1 MVNDGIKVRGDLS
14 IVLRGADGEI
24 KDERLLTNLVVTDG
38 LNLIC
43 SRLKDATANAPSHM
57 GIGTGTTAAAA
68 GDSALGTEASGGSY
82 ARQSVGTPTLNTT
95 NKSIQFQSTFGAGV
109 GTGAITESG
118 IFNASTSGDMLARVV
133 FSAVN
138 KGASDSLQI
147 THTIT
152 LSAS

>member
-1 MVNDGIKVRGDLS
+1 MVNDGIKVRGDLN
-14 IVLRGADGEI
+14 IVLRGPDGKI
-24 KDERLLTNLVVTDG
+24 KDERNVQNLVVTDG

-43 SRLKDATANAPSHM
+43 SRLKDATDSAPSHM

-109 GTGAITESG
+109 GTGAITESA

-138 KGASDSLQI
+138 KGSSDSLQI

>member
-1 MVNDGIKVRGDLS
+1 MVNDGIKVRGDLD
-14 IVLRGADGEI
+14 IVLIGADGKI
-24 KDERLLTNLVVTDG
+24 KERRQKTNLVVTAG

-43 SRLKDATANAPSHM
+43 ARLKDDTTDEPSHM
-57 GIGTGTTAAAA
+57 AIGTGTTAAAA
-68 GDSALGTEASGGSY
+68 GDTALGTEASGGSY

-95 NKSIQFQSTFGAGV
+95 NKSIQFVSSFGAGV

-118 IFNASTSGDMLARVV
+118 IFNAATSGTCLARVV

-138 KGASDSLQI
+138 KSASDTLQI

>member
-1 MVNDGIKVRGDLS
+1 MVNDGIKVRGDLN

-43 SRLKDATANAPSHM
+43 SRLKDATANVPSHM
-57 GIGTGTTAAAA
+57 AIGTGTTAAAA

-95 NKSIQFQSTFGAGV
+95 NKVNSVPEYFRRGSRNRGYYG
-109 GTGAITESG
+109 ERH
-118 IFNASTSGDMLARVV
+118 FNASTSGDMLARVV

>member
-14 IVLRGADGEI
+14 IVLLGADGEI

-43 SRLKDATANAPSHM
+43 SRLKDATANVPSHM
-57 GIGTGTTAAAA
+57 AIGTGTTAAAA

-118 IFNASTSGDMLARVV
+118 IFNASTSGDLLARVV